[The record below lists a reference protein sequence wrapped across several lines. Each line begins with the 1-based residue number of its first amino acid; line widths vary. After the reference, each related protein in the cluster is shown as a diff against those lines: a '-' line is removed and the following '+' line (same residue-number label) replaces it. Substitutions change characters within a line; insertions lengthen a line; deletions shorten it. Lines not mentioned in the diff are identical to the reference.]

1 MADNICRIPLLDKLY
16 QQYLLD
22 EDSAEFVA
30 STTENYTLGTLER
43 LAIYGGRITRRAAVL
58 AISFIGDYQSNLVVG
73 RALNDSDRAVR
84 MIADHGIRRLWYRM
98 PDSNINRLLEK
109 AQRLNLCRRFEEAA
123 ENCDIVLNLDA
134 TIAEAWYQRSIS
146 NYAQDEFVAS
156 ICDGLRAMEYNQFHY
171 PAAIGLGHVHLQ
183 IDDAFGALEHYRKAL
198 SILPDLENVRLQID
212 QIEKIFKEF

>member
-1 MADNICRIPLLDKLY
+1 MADHYCRIPLMDKLY

-30 STTENYTLGTLER
+30 STAEYYTLGTLER
-43 LAIYGGRITRRAAVL
+43 LAVYGGRVTRRASVL
-58 AISFIGDYQSNLVVG
+58 AISFLGDYQSNSLMG

-98 PDSNINRLLEK
+98 ADPKINQMLEK

-123 ENCDIVLNLDA
+123 ETCDIILNMDA

-156 ICDGLRAMEYNQFHY
+156 ICDGMRAMEYNRYHY

-198 SILPDLENVRLQID
+198 AISPDLENVRLQID
-212 QIEKIFKEF
+212 QIEKIFKEL